1 MKITVSEIPEEGLD
15 LEDEEPV
22 EAETAG
28 MAEKAKLRL
37 NIRKAGSEVLLR
49 GDIAAVLRLVC
60 GRCLRDFKAEV
71 SIPVDLAYHP
81 VEELRVDE
89 RYELSPD
96 ELNTGFYKDDELDL
110 LELTK
115 EQVLLTVPMKPLC
128 SDTCKGICPRC
139 GKDLNEGPCGCDLKH
154 TEGGLKMLDK
164 FLKGRKE

>member
-15 LEDEEPV
+15 LEEEEPI
-22 EAETAG
+22 ESETAG
-28 MAEKAKLRL
+28 MAERAKLRL
-37 NIRKAGSEVLLR
+37 NITKTDSEVLLR
-49 GDIAAVLRLVC
+49 GEIAAVLRLVC
-60 GRCLRDFKAEV
+60 GRCLKDFKTEV

-81 VEELRVDE
+81 VKDLRADE
-89 RYELSPD
+89 RYELSPE

-128 SDTCKGICPRC
+128 NEACKGICPRC
-139 GKDLNEGPCGCDLKH
+139 GKDLNEGPCGCDLKQ

-164 FLKGRKE
+164 FLKGGKE